1 MKKIGIELEFFIKNS
16 DEYVPAYKHTINTD
30 GNPVVGEI
38 KTDIHDN
45 IVDCVY
51 DLKKR
56 ISLEKTELAKIGLT
70 LELIPEIEVSE
81 EFVKSLREDENF
93 VNSKHFEV
101 LKELSIYGKKTGKI
115 LPRKKYKAALQIN
128 ISDNKTFDYYEYTK
142 NQIKE
147 EYEYI
152 GNRKI
157 IDYSSIFDYVSIIRN
172 LDILFKK
179 EIKDTKR
186 IPGVYCIKDGEL
198 GKRIEYRSLPNNVD
212 INTLLKIEF

>member
-16 DEYVPAYKHTINTD
+16 DEYVPAYKYTTNID
-30 GNPVVGEI
+30 GNPVVGEL

-45 IVDCVY
+45 IVDCIY

-56 ISLEKTELAKIGLT
+56 IFLEKTKLAEIGIT

-81 EFVKSLREDENF
+81 EFVKSLRKDENF

-101 LKELSIYGKKTGKI
+101 LKELSIYGKKTSKI

-128 ISDNKTFDYYEYTK
+128 ISDNKSFSYHVYEK
-142 NQIKE
+142 NQINE
-147 EYEYI
+147 EYEYTS
-152 GNRKI
+152 KI
-157 IDYSSIFDYVSIIRN
+157 KERQYSSIFDYVSIIRN